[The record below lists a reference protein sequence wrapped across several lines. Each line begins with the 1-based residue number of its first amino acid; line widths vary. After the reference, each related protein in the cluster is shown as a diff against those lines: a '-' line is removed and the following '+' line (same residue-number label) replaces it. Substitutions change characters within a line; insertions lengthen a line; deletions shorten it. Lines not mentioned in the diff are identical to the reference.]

1 MTFKDIINPWG
12 ALKTARGYADYY
24 RREADYYERELSLSH
39 KAIRDVHHSAATD
52 AKAHALKVKNLRDEI
67 KRLEKIIAGGH
78 YRNPETGR
86 LGRKGEMFPTSGE
99 TGGKS

>member
-1 MTFKDIINPWG
+1 MTLKDIINPWG
-12 ALKTARGYADYY
+12 ALKKARRDAEYNKDVSLVFSEEVERIA
-24 RREADYYERELSLSH
+24 EA
-39 KAIRDVHHSAATD
+39 RDID
-52 AKAHALKVKNLRDEI
+52 AKAHALKVKNLRAEI
-67 KRLEKIIAGGH
+67 RRLEEVLASGH

>member
-1 MTFKDIINPWG
+1 MTLKDIINPWG
-12 ALKTARGYADYY
+12 ALKKARRDAEYNKDVS
-24 RREADYYERELSLSH
+24 RVFSEEAERIAE
-39 KAIRDVHHSAATD
+39 ARYID

-86 LGRKGEMFPTSGE
+86 LGRKGEMFPPSGE